1 MSNINFRN
9 FGNIIFGLISKYME
23 QYINPT
29 ILKEDFIKMFEE
41 IVFKIN
47 NLQFKNGNNFYLDFQ
62 FILNLFLCNE
72 FTILIP
78 DEKSCFELYFQNLQ
92 GDINLIDL
100 NYEEMENF
108 LISNTKNLTDNF
120 IEIVFNYITKKGDSP
135 SMIEG

>member
-1 MSNINFRN
+1 M
-9 FGNIIFGLISKYME
+9 GIIFGLISKYMD

-29 ILKEDFIKMFEE
+29 ILKEDFIKMFE

-78 DEKSCFELYFQNLQ
+78 DEKSCFEL
-92 GDINLIDL
+92 
-100 NYEEMENF
+100 
-108 LISNTKNLTDNF
+108 
-120 IEIVFNYITKKGDSP
+120 
-135 SMIEG
+135 